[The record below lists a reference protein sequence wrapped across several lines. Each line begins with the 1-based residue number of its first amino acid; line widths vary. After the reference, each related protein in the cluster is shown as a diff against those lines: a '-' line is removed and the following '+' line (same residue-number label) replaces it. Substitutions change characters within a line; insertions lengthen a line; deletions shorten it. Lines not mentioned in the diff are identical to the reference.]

1 MHTEYVIVKD
11 MYQMI
16 IKKYMEFL
24 NVLERNRNKKKEFEG
39 EIPWNVY
46 IKLSVIIFGMSTI

>member
-39 EIPWNVY
+39 EIP
-46 IKLSVIIFGMSTI
+46 